1 MTPRTQLEQYLGEFR
16 QRLRTLIVARG
27 LAALCF
33 TALVVTLLAVFI
45 GTRQAFPPG
54 LMGGARVALVFL
66 LAVILIALFV
76 YPLRV
81 LRSTRGIPEI
91 EKRAPDFDGR
101 IETYD
106 QLSSQNDENLEQ
118 RSPFL
123 VLLAEDALAFA
134 RKIPVSLRIP
144 SWEIT
149 VPAVFGFIALAVLV
163 WVGSFGPDNWRYG
176 ARHLWA
182 GWALSDTLPPQRITV
197 NPGNSAVRRGGDLFV
212 DANAEGF
219 DPSGAQVFA
228 LFEGNEEW
236 ETAPML
242 TSADDGFEF
251 TFFGIREPFRYYVVS
266 AGVHSAEYSIE
277 VVDLPRVSN
286 VRLTYHYPRWTE
298 LESEVVSVGG
308 DIRAVAG
315 TRVEVEVTTD
325 QPLDGAELNV
335 NGQTLSMVTAG
346 PTATTTL
353 EVEEDGEYYVSTF
366 FNSDPVRLSDDYFID
381 VVPDNK
387 PVVKVMKP
395 GRDWKASNIEEV
407 SIRVEAT
414 DDFSL
419 DRLELHYAVNGGD
432 WNVVELDAGGTYTLS
447 EEILY
452 LEEMGKT
459 VGSSD
464 LLDLLTASET
474 NNETIT
480 TNLVPGDLIS
490 YYAEAHDRDTSER
503 TDLFFVEVQPFDRSY
518 SQSMQSG
525 GGGGGG
531 GGQQQNE
538 ISQRQKEILLATW
551 NLIREKEEQTG
562 FQDEQ
567 QLQDNAQMLSEL
579 QRTLADQ
586 ARTLANRTRARQLTS
601 VDEQIQIFVQ
611 SLESAAEAMIPAAER
626 LVDLEFDDA
635 VPSEQE
641 ALQYLLKAEAVF
653 TDIQVSSQQGGGGG
667 PGGFAGR
674 DLAELFE
681 LEMDLEKNQY
691 ETESPTT
698 FDTPEAEVDEAIA
711 KLRELANRQESLAR
725 QANQQQAL
733 TEEERWRQEELRRE
747 TEELRSQLEQLRQQ
761 SAQQQSAQQQS
772 GQSTQGDATSG
783 AIRQLDNALQAM
795 DRAQAQ
801 NGMDQDQNQR
811 AVEQARRQLDRAL
824 EQLTAQRQADA
835 EEIFSDLSERAELL
849 LNEQRRLAAELQQV
863 AREALENRDD
873 DGVRENPLS
882 DEETIEL
889 AERKWL
895 MQADLEELEEEM
907 QRVSQRYR
915 DQTPDASAQLSD
927 ALSDLQRTQAVRRLA
942 YAGEMIR
949 RGLAD
954 ELSPFE
960 GIVTTALDDLRR
972 DTEQALA
979 TASREARDGQQAE
992 QNPTSELVAE
1002 LQELR
1007 RDLADL
1013 QNPITGQQG
1022 QQASTQDQPAAG
1034 GQSGSNQLSGGG
1046 GGINENGRGLGFW
1059 DPTRSLTPNSQ
1070 AYAEL
1075 EDRLQEAGRDLLV
1088 LGTRL
1093 RADGLT
1099 VEELEAVRRLAD
1111 ALRGNLGGNPE
1122 LLEQEYLAMLSLV
1135 EQLELQLTTGGYGF
1149 EESAVRTQT
1158 PVNISQEYEDVVAEY
1173 FRQLSRAEDL
1183 QP

>member
-1 MTPRTQLEQYLGEFR
+1 MTPRIRLEKYLGQFR
-16 QRLRTLIVARG
+16 HRLKVLIIARG
-27 LAALCF
+27 VASLCLAAL
-33 TALVVTLLAVFI
+33 AVTLTTVFI
-45 GTRQAFPPG
+45 GTRQAFPSA
-54 LMGGARVALVFL
+54 LMGGARLALLFL
-66 LAVILIALFV
+66 LISILIAFLV

-81 LRSTRGIPEI
+81 LRMTRGISDI

-106 QLSSQNDENLEQ
+106 QLAVQDNKSSEKH
-118 RSPFL
+118 SPFL
-123 VLLAEDALAFA
+123 GLLAEDALDFA
-134 RKIPVSLRIP
+134 RRIP
-144 SWEIT
+144 ISVRVPNWEIL
-149 VPAVFGFIALAVLV
+149 VPAVFGFIALGVLV
-163 WVGSFGPDNWRYG
+163 WFASFGPDNWRYG
-176 ARHLWA
+176 VRHLWA
-182 GWALSDTLPPQRITV
+182 GWALSDTLPPQRIAV
-197 NPGNSAVRRGGDLFV
+197 NPGDSAVRRGGDLFI

-219 DPSGAQVFA
+219 DPAGAEVFA
-228 LFEGNEEW
+228 FFEGSENW
-236 ETAPML
+236 ESAPML
-242 TSADDGFEF
+242 TSEDDGFEF
-251 TFFGIREPFRYYVVS
+251 TFFGIREPFQYYVVS
-266 AGVHSAEYSIE
+266 AGVHSAEYFIE

-286 VRLTYHYPRWTE
+286 ITLTYHYPQWTE
-298 LESEVVSVGG
+298 LESEVVNVGG

-315 TRVEVEVTTD
+315 TQVEVEVTTD
-325 QPLDGAELNV
+325 KPLNGAELNV
-335 NGQTLSMVTAG
+335 NGQKLSMVTAG
-346 PTATTTL
+346 AVAKTTL

-366 FNSDPVRLSDDYFID
+366 FNSDPVKLSDDYFID
-381 VVPDNK
+381 VVSDNK
-387 PVVKVMKP
+387 PVVKVMRP

-407 SIRVEAT
+407 SIQVEAT

-419 DRLELHYAVNGGD
+419 DRLELHYAINGGE
-432 WNVVELDAGGTYTLS
+432 WNVAELDVNGTYTLS

-459 VGSSD
+459 IGSSD
-464 LLDLLTASET
+464 LLDLLAE
-474 NNETIT
+474 NETSTETVT

-490 YYAEAHDRDTSER
+490 YYAEAFDRDTSER

-518 SQSMQSG
+518 SQSTQS

-551 NLIREKEEQTG
+551 NLIREQDDQTG

-579 QRTLADQ
+579 QKTLADQ

-601 VDEQIQIFVQ
+601 VDDQIQTFVQ
-611 SLESAAEAMIPAAER
+611 SLENAAEAMMPAADH
-626 LVDLEFDDA
+626 LTDLEFDDA

-641 ALQYLLKAEAVF
+641 ALQYLLKAEAIF
-653 TDIQVSSQQGGGGG
+653 TDIQVSSQQGGGGGG

-681 LEMDLEKNQY
+681 LEMDLKKNQY
-691 ETESPTT
+691 ETESPTS

-711 KLRELANRQESLAR
+711 KLQELANRQENLAR

-747 TEELRSQLEQLRQQ
+747 TEELRRQLEQLSQ
-761 SAQQQSAQQQS
+761 AAQQQS
-772 GQSTQGDATSG
+772 GQSAQGDATSE

-801 NGMDQDQNQR
+801 NGMDQEQNQR
-811 AVEQARRQLDRAL
+811 AAEQARRQLDRAL

-835 EEIFSDLSERAELL
+835 EEVFSDLSERSQSL
-849 LNEQRRLAAELQQV
+849 LNEQRQLAAELQQV

-873 DGVRENPLS
+873 DGVRKSLLS
-882 DEETIEL
+882 DEETIDL
-889 AERKWL
+889 SERKWA
-895 MQADLEELEEEM
+895 MQADLEDLEEEI
-907 QRVSQRYR
+907 QRVSQKYR
-915 DQTPDASAQLSD
+915 DQTPDASAQLNN
-927 ALSDLQRTQAVRRLA
+927 ALSDLQRTQAARRLA

-954 ELSPFE
+954 ELAPFE

-979 TASREARDGQQAE
+979 MASREARNGQQAE
-992 QNPTSELVAE
+992 QNPTTELVAE
-1002 LQELR
+1002 LQALR

-1013 QNPITGQQG
+1013 QNLVPGQQDQERQIG
-1022 QQASTQDQPAAG
+1022 SQNQQTAG
-1034 GQSGSNQLSGGG
+1034 GQSGNSQLSGGG
-1046 GGINENGRGLGFW
+1046 GISENRRGLGFW
-1059 DPTRSLTPNSQ
+1059 DPTRSLTPDSQ

-1075 EDRLQEAGRDLLV
+1075 EERFQEAGRDLLA

-1093 RADGLT
+1093 RAEGLT
-1099 VEELEAVRRLAD
+1099 VEDLEAVRRLAD

-1122 LLEQEYLAMLSLV
+1122 LLEQEYLETLSLV
-1135 EQLELQLTTGGYGF
+1135 EQLELQLTAGGNGI
-1149 EESAVRTQT
+1149 EVSAVRTQT
-1158 PVNISQEYEDVVAEY
+1158 PSIISQEYEDVVAEY
-1173 FRQLSRAEDL
+1173 FRQLSRAEEL

>member
-1 MTPRTQLEQYLGEFR
+1 MTPRIRLEKYLGQFR
-16 QRLRTLIVARG
+16 QRLKVLIIARG
-27 LAALCF
+27 VASLCLAAL
-33 TALVVTLLAVFI
+33 AVTLTTVFI
-45 GTRQAFPPG
+45 GTRQAFPSE
-54 LMGGARVALVFL
+54 LMGGARLALLFL
-66 LAVILIALFV
+66 LISILIALLV

-81 LRSTRGIPEI
+81 LRTTRGISDI

-106 QLSSQNDENLEQ
+106 QLAAQDTKSSEKY
-118 RSPFL
+118 SPFL
-123 VLLAEDALAFA
+123 GLLAEDALNFS
-134 RKIPVSLRIP
+134 RRIPISLRIP
-144 SWEIT
+144 NWEIL
-149 VPAVFGFIALAVLV
+149 VPAVFGFIALGVLV
-163 WVGSFGPDNWRYG
+163 WFASFGPDNWRYG
-176 ARHLWA
+176 VRHLWA
-182 GWALSDTLPPQRITV
+182 GWALSDTLPPQRIAI
-197 NPGNSAVRRGGDLFV
+197 NPGDSAVRRGGDLFI

-219 DPSGAQVFA
+219 DPTGAQVFA
-228 LFEGNEEW
+228 FFEGSENW
-236 ETAPML
+236 ESAPML
-242 TSADDGFEF
+242 TSEDDGFEF
-251 TFFGIREPFRYYVVS
+251 TFFGIREPFLYYVVS

-286 VRLTYHYPRWTE
+286 VMLTYHYPQWTE
-298 LESEVVSVGG
+298 LESEVVNVGG

-315 TRVEVEVTTD
+315 TKVEVEVTTD
-325 QPLDGAELNV
+325 QPLNGAELSV
-335 NGQTLSMVTAG
+335 NGQRLSMVTAG
-346 PTATTTL
+346 TVAKTTL
-353 EVEEDGEYYVSTF
+353 EVKEDGEYYVSTF

-381 VVPDNK
+381 VVTDNK
-387 PVVKVMKP
+387 PVVKVMRP

-407 SIRVEAT
+407 SIQVEAT

-419 DRLELHYAVNGGD
+419 DRLELHYAINGGK
-432 WNVVELDAGGTYTLS
+432 WNVAELDVNGTYTLS
-447 EEILY
+447 EETLY

-459 VGSSD
+459 IGSSD
-464 LLDLLTASET
+464 LLDLLAENET
-474 NNETIT
+474 NTETVT

-490 YYAEAHDRDTSER
+490 YYAEAFDRDTSER

-531 GGQQQNE
+531 QQQNE

-551 NLIREKEEQTG
+551 NLIREQDEQTG

-586 ARTLANRTRARQLTS
+586 TRTLANRTRARQLTS
-601 VDEQIQIFVQ
+601 VDDQIQTFVQ
-611 SLESAAEAMIPAAER
+611 SLENAAEAMMPAADR
-626 LVDLEFDDA
+626 LTDLEFDDA
-635 VPSEQE
+635 VPPEQE
-641 ALQYLLKAEAVF
+641 ALQYLLKAEAIF
-653 TDIQVSSQQGGGGG
+653 TDIQVSSQQGGGGGG

-691 ETESPTT
+691 ETESPTS

-711 KLRELANRQESLAR
+711 KLQELANRQEKLAR
-725 QANQQQAL
+725 QTNQQQAL

-747 TEELRSQLEQLRQQ
+747 TEDLRRQLEQLSQ
-761 SAQQQSAQQQS
+761 AAQQQS
-772 GQSTQGDATSG
+772 GQNAQGDATSE

-795 DRAQAQ
+795 DRAQSQ

-811 AVEQARRQLDRAL
+811 AIEQARRQLDRAL

-835 EEIFSDLSERAELL
+835 EEVFSDLSERSKSL
-849 LNEQRRLAAELQQV
+849 LNEQRQLAAELQQV

-873 DGVRENPLS
+873 DGVRESLLS
-882 DEETIEL
+882 DEETIDL
-889 AERKWL
+889 AERKWA
-895 MQADLEELEEEM
+895 MQADLEDLEEEI
-907 QRVSQRYR
+907 QRVSQKHK
-915 DQTPDASAQLSD
+915 DQTPDASAQLNN
-927 ALSDLQRTQAVRRLA
+927 ALSDLQRTQAARRLA

-954 ELSPFE
+954 ELAPFE
-960 GIVTTALDDLRR
+960 GIVTAALDDLRR
-972 DTEQALA
+972 DTGQALA
-979 TASREARDGQQAE
+979 MASREARDGQQAE

-1002 LQELR
+1002 LQALR

-1013 QNPITGQQG
+1013 QNFVPGQQSQDSQAG
-1022 QQASTQDQPAAG
+1022 SQNQQMAG
-1034 GQSGSNQLSGGG
+1034 GQSGSSQLSSGRGT
-1046 GGINENGRGLGFW
+1046 NENRRGLGFW
-1059 DPTRSLTPNSQ
+1059 DPARSLTPDSE

-1075 EDRLQEAGRDLLV
+1075 EERFQEAGRDLLA

-1093 RADGLT
+1093 RAEGLT

-1122 LLEQEYLAMLSLV
+1122 LLEQEYLATLSLV
-1135 EQLELQLTTGGYGF
+1135 EKLELQLTAGGSGIEDF
-1149 EESAVRTQT
+1149 AVRTQT
-1158 PVNISQEYEDVVAEY
+1158 PSNISQEYEDVVAEY
-1173 FRQLSRAEDL
+1173 FRQLSRAEEL